1 MNLNINVGNQRRPG
15 FGGPGRCG
23 RGNPMLRLMQQM
35 LSLMQQMIG
44 GGGARG
50 GCPCHGGFGG
60 HGQPGNNININV
72 GNQFRGFGF

>member
-23 RGNPMLRLMQQM
+23 GGNPMLRLMQQM
-35 LSLMQQMIG
+35 LRLMQQMMG
-44 GGGARG
+44 GCGARG
-50 GCPCHGGFGG
+50 GCPCQGG
-60 HGQPGNNININV
+60 HGRHGTNININV